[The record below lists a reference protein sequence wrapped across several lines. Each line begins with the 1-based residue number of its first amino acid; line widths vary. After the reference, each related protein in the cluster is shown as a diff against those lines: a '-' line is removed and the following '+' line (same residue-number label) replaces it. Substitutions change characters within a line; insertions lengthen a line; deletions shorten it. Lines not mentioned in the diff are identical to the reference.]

1 MPIDL
6 RLSIVVIRNICKSKL
21 KYRINTNIYL
31 YDLYSFD
38 IRQDCFFTTAV
49 RSRIVE
55 FILDRQR
62 FPAKS
67 HTDMAFGIE
76 RLIAEGVYTAAYPLH
91 DVRSIYL

>member
-1 MPIDL
+1 M
-6 RLSIVVIRNICKSKL
+6 IRNICKSPL
-21 KYRINTNIYL
+21 NYHINTHIYL
-31 YDLYSFD
+31 YNLFSFD

-91 DVRSIYL
+91 DVRIKYL